1 MKQNGKKLSSQNG
14 KSKSLVT
21 NGKSNNGNGNGKL
34 KKILPER
41 KPLILHMLAMG
52 ESYKSIAE
60 AFTKEF
66 ESIDPSAI
74 FKYATHYPE
83 EVQSFKDEFYANVK
97 AIPIANA
104 KVRIEK
110 LRAVADRLE
119 NRLMEFLDY
128 TPMFWK
134 DVNLASLI
142 KAWKELHEQIQD
154 EAGDKVQKFRGEG
167 LPPISN
173 YFGDVIVNTYAD
185 QVVEARSKETVASG
199 NRLKTAGFS
208 DFGNPLSG
216 N

>member
-1 MKQNGKKLSSQNG
+1 
-14 KSKSLVT
+14 
-21 NGKSNNGNGNGKL
+21 
-34 KKILPER
+34 
-41 KPLILHMLAMG
+41 MG

-60 AFTKEF
+60 AFTKEY

-74 FKYATHYPE
+74 FKYAIHYPE

-110 LRAVADRLE
+110 LRQVADRLQE
-119 NRLMEFLDY
+119 RLLEIIGYEARSWAEL
-128 TPMFWK
+128 
-134 DVNLASLI
+134 NLAPLVR
-142 KAWKELHEQIQD
+142 AWKELHEQIQD
-154 EAGDKVQKFRGEG
+154 EAGDKVQKFNGEG

-185 QVVEARSKETVASG
+185 KAIEARRKEGASPG
-199 NRLKTAGFS
+199 NRLKASGFS
-208 DFGNPLSG
+208 DFGNPISG